1 VGELCETPSHWRH
14 KKTLSQWLSDNDVPG
29 ICGIDTRELTKKIR
43 KKGTILGRIVMGVPS
58 SPPTEFQDPNK
69 RNLVS
74 EVSIKVQ
81 AVLFLC
87 VILPQGFWCHNF
99 PPFIGDT

>member
-1 VGELCETPSHWRH
+1 M
-14 KKTLSQWLSDNDVPG
+14 SDNDVPG

-81 AVLFLC
+81 AVFVSVCDISTGVL
-87 VILPQGFWCHNF
+87 VS
-99 PPFIGDT
+99 